1 MKRKKRTYMSEGR
14 YNIPKQY
21 KVDKGMPLNILFQ
34 RIDNAKCRE
43 IFETGVE
50 AVTWNYQITD
60 EEGITDV
67 NTLIR
72 QKGISVFEVVLKY
85 KISTELLTEVL
96 VGLIQKPMVLVYLC
110 EGELAMGTYVPLGK
124 GNSGRSVSTD
134 FFPYDESRMIGI
146 LEFEQDAGKNTEQI
160 HKRIYMTL
168 RQQKKV
174 IMIEKAFQNVKKDK
188 VQRANL
194 AYEFSME
201 NLERIREEAE
211 YCESRL
217 HVEV

>member
-1 MKRKKRTYMSEGR
+1 MYMSEGR

-21 KVDKGMPLNILFQ
+21 RVDKGMPLNILFQ
-34 RIDNAKCRE
+34 RIDNVKCRE
-43 IFETGVE
+43 IFETDVE

-60 EEGITDV
+60 EDGITDV
-67 NTLIR
+67 NALIR
-72 QKGISVFEVVLKY
+72 QKGISVFEVVLKH

-110 EGELAMGTYVPLGK
+110 EGELAMGTYLPCGK
-124 GNSGRSVSTD
+124 GNSGRTVSTD
-134 FFPYDESRMIGI
+134 FFPYDVSRMIEI
-146 LEFEQDAGKNTEQI
+146 LDFEQDSGKDVEQI

-168 RQQKKV
+168 RQQKKI
-174 IMIEKAFQNVKKDK
+174 IMIEKAFQNMKSEKMPRVD
-188 VQRANL
+188 L

-201 NLERIREEAE
+201 NIERIREEAE

-217 HVEV
+217 RVEA

>member
-1 MKRKKRTYMSEGR
+1 MSEGR

-34 RIDNAKCRE
+34 RIDNTKCRE
-43 IFETGVE
+43 IFETDVE
-50 AVTWNYQITD
+50 AITWNYQITD
-60 EEGITDV
+60 EDGISDV
-67 NTLIR
+67 NALIR
-72 QKGISVFEVVLKY
+72 QKGISVLEVVLRH
-85 KISTELLTEVL
+85 KISTELLTEIL
-96 VGLIQKPMVLVYLC
+96 AGLIQKPLVLVYLC
-110 EGELAMGTYVPLGK
+110 EGELAMGTYLPSGK
-124 GNSGRSVSTD
+124 GNSGRTVSTD
-134 FFPYDESRMIGI
+134 FFPYDSSRMIEI
-146 LEFEQDAGKNTEQI
+146 LDFEQDSGKETEQI

-174 IMIEKAFQNVKKDK
+174 IMIEKAFQNMKHEKMP
-188 VQRANL
+188 RADL

-201 NLERIREEAE
+201 NIERIREEAE

>member
-1 MKRKKRTYMSEGR
+1 MYMSEGR

-34 RIDNAKCRE
+34 RIDNLKCRE
-43 IFETGVE
+43 IFETSVE

-110 EGELAMGTYVPLGK
+110 EGELAMGTYVPLGREIAE
-124 GNSGRSVSTD
+124 GVFRRT
-134 FFPYDESRMIGI
+134 FFHMMS
-146 LEFEQDAGKNTEQI
+146 
-160 HKRIYMTL
+160 
-168 RQQKKV
+168 
-174 IMIEKAFQNVKKDK
+174 
-188 VQRANL
+188 
-194 AYEFSME
+194 
-201 NLERIREEAE
+201 
-211 YCESRL
+211 
-217 HVEV
+217 HV